1 MIVLAVVLLVLVVVF
16 SVAIVVSNPGVY
28 ELSIFRVLIP
38 VTSAG
43 VYFTGVG
50 ACLLTVLALWLL
62 RSGIKRRRAQR
73 NRLKAAEAPPEAIE
87 PAPAA
92 ASDSSLDLKK
102 SDDHPRDEPKS

>member
-1 MIVLAVVLLVLVVVF
+1 MIVLAAVLLVLVLVF
-16 SVAIVVSNPGVY
+16 SVAIVVSNPGIY

-62 RSGIKRRRAQR
+62 RTGIKRHRTQR
-73 NRLKAAEAPPEAIE
+73 NRLKGAEPPPEAIK
-87 PAPAA
+87 PAPAP
-92 ASDSSLDLKK
+92 ASDSSLDLRDT
-102 SDDHPRDEPKS
+102 DDHSRDEPKS